1 MPNKYYKI
9 VFTHD
14 NPRTPWAIDEHVGH
28 ATVAVHGYY
37 LRAEDAIKQAERLP
51 VSMPVVLPEGVRLT
65 RSWSGQ

>member
-14 NPRTPWAIDEHVGH
+14 YPYTPWAIDEHVGH

-37 LRAEDAIKQAERLP
+37 PRAEDAIKQAKRLP
-51 VSMPVVLPEGVRLT
+51 VAMPVLVAEGVKLT
-65 RSWSGQ
+65 RLWSGQ